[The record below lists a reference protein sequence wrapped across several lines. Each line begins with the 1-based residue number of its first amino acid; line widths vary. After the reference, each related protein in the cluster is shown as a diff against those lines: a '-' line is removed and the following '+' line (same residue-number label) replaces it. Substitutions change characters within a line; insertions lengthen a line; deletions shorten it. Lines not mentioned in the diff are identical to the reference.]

1 MRHYK
6 QVGLSIIVAA
16 ALSAVGAARS
26 TADTIRQT
34 QSVDLQFGTQATL
47 DFSGFDATLGTLT
60 DVSVISFSSVIS
72 VSFNNINFI
81 PPVVPEP
88 FLTEQVGV
96 SGPGSLS
103 LSATVT
109 ASCTVAAGLDGCSVI
124 PPKLTTL
131 EQFGITP
138 LMDYIGGS
146 ISMMVSDTEV
156 SQGFLNP
163 DCFANCSLNGIS
175 GSDRIGVDLQYTF
188 TPFAPVPGP
197 IAGAGLPGLVQ
208 ALAKELVATKP
219 DVIFAQS
226 RPVTAT
232 LQRETRTIPIVF
244 TAVIDPVGAGF
255 VDGLARPGGNITG
268 FMVYE
273 PSVVGKWL
281 AMLKEIAPA
290 LVRVGLLG
298 NPKTAAYYDYLLRAA
313 ESAAPSLGIEIV
325 PSRVENAAADIERAI
340 AALASGP
347 NGGMFVLPDNTISIN
362 RDLIVALAARYRLPA
377 VL

>member
-1 MRHYK
+1 M
-6 QVGLSIIVAA
+6 AA
-16 ALSAVGAARS
+16 GGPRAAVRPNTTS
-26 TADTIRQT
+26 RR
-34 QSVDLQFGTQATL
+34 VL
-47 DFSGFDATLGTLT
+47 GFDDPSITAFWQELEKLGWS
-60 DVSVISFSSVIS
+60 D
-72 VSFNNINFI
+72 
-81 PPVVPEP
+81 
-88 FLTEQVGV
+88 GR
-96 SGPGSLS
+96 
-103 LSATVT
+103 TVH
-109 ASCTVAAGLDGCSVI
+109 I
-124 PPKLTTL
+124 
-131 EQFGITP
+131 ERR
-138 LMDYIGGS
+138 Y
-146 ISMMVSDTEV
+146 
-156 SQGFLNP
+156 
-163 DCFANCSLNGIS
+163 
-175 GSDRIGVDLQYTF
+175 
-188 TPFAPVPGP
+188 AP
-197 IAGAGLPGLVQ
+197 AGADVQ

-244 TAVIDPVGAGF
+244 IAVTDPVGAGL

-268 FMVYE
+268 FMAYE

-290 LVRVGLLG
+290 LARVGLLG